1 MIKLNSIISDP
12 KAFIMGHLYS
22 YRCKAI
28 RVVCTV
34 WCRIKM
40 RLWGIEF
47 GKGCSFRGNMLFFR
61 GNGSS
66 ITIGDHCSF
75 NSDSR
80 FNFRGVNHRCILQ
93 AVKGGKIIIGN
104 HCGFSGVSIVSNVGV
119 SIGDHVLVGT
129 NTMIGDRNDHE
140 SRFPEWQ
147 PKPVNIG
154 NNVWIGMNC
163 VIMRGVTVGDNV
175 IIGANSVVTKDI
187 PANTIAAGTPC
198 KVIKERR

>member
-28 RVVCTV
+28 RVVYTV

-119 SIGDHVLVGT
+119 TIGNNVLVGT
-129 NTMIGDRNDHE
+129 NTMIGDRNGHE

-147 PKPVNIG
+147 PKPVYIG
-154 NNVWIGMNC
+154 NNVWIGMNS
-163 VIMRGVTVGDNV
+163 VIMRGVTIGDNV
-175 IIGANSVVTKDI
+175 VIGANSVVTKDV